1 VFDILTYLVER
12 YFDLGA
18 YPDLE
23 TLSRQLAAAGFESD
37 DIDQAVHWLSGLAE
51 ASPAVVRG
59 TRSLHPAGALRHYA
73 AAESRKIA
81 REGRGFLHFLENAGV
96 LEPEQREVVIDRI
109 MALDEPEVGVEQV
122 KLIVLMVLWNQGEA
136 LDSLVVDELLASERT
151 LRCTTQI
158 RGDSGPAAT
167 PATHRLRIAR
177 RRPKRAKPYALCISC
192 AIERADTTARW

>member
-1 VFDILTYLVER
+1 MFDILTYLVER

-81 REGRGFLHFLENAGV
+81 REGRGFLHFLEGAGV

-136 LDSLVVDELLASERT
+136 LDSLMVDELLASERNVT
-151 LRCTTQI
+151 L
-158 RGDSGPAAT
+158 
-167 PATHRLRIAR
+167 H
-177 RRPKRAKPYALCISC
+177 
-192 AIERADTTARW
+192 